1 MPWAAAIAWNESRSA
16 AEARIRMEQ
25 PRVVGGEGAA
35 VMGAAAVIT
44 SKNYAAGSVPPV
56 PWLLSMRFSSR
67 RRSMTA
73 FDRESDRAAS
83 VFPRKTLANTEAGS
97 LGPGDRKTCPK
108 HCRKPKVQRTR
119 PKTQSVR

>member
-1 MPWAAAIAWNESRSA
+1 MPWAAAMAWKESRSA

-44 SKNYAAGSVPPV
+44 AKNYAARFVPPV

-73 FDRESDRAAS
+73 FDRESD
-83 VFPRKTLANTEAGS
+83 P
-97 LGPGDRKTCPK
+97 PGFK
-108 HCRKPKVQRTR
+108 KVVTPLISTPGGLRT
-119 PKTQSVR
+119 